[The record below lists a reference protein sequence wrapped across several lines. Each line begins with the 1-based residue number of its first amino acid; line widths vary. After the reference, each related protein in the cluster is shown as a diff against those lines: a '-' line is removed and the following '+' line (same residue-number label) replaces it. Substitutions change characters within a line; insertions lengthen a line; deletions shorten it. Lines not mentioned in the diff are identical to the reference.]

1 MGQEADEKWTAAYA
15 NHFDAPG
22 AAPGGPPQQA
32 IARGLRLLDCAA
44 IELRPNVIRLRRPG
58 MAITLS
64 GIAQGFMTDRVA
76 DMLQAASVA
85 DVLVYLGEAR
95 ALGHGPGGQ
104 AWRAGMSTHA
114 SRSA

>member
-44 IELRPNVIRLRRPG
+44 IKLRLNVIRLHRPG

-64 GIAQGFMTDRVA
+64 GIEQG
-76 DMLQAASVA
+76 S
-85 DVLVYLGEAR
+85 
-95 ALGHGPGGQ
+95 
-104 AWRAGMSTHA
+104 
-114 SRSA
+114 